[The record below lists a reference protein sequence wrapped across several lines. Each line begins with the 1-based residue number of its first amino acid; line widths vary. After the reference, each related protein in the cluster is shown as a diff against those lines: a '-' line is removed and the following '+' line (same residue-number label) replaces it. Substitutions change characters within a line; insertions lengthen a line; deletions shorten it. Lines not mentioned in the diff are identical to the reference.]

1 MTIATARTAVT
12 DAPILDVLAER
23 WSTRI
28 FDRSAPIDEAAL
40 ASALEAARW
49 SPSANNTQPW
59 RFIVARRGSKAF
71 AAIYE
76 ALRDFNK
83 SWAGDAGVL
92 LVAVAQTATDDGST
106 MHFGQYDTGQAVA
119 HFTVQAHAGG
129 LSTHQMGGFDRAAVK
144 AGVRPAR
151 QLRPAHGDR
160 RRRPRRPRRRLR
172 GRPRPRGRS
181 SYAPERGRL
190 RTRQRLSS
198 ARPRERHRQQ
208 ARPLTATGVRAVGGA
223 VPTIPGAASLH
234 ADSTRSSGAKTRI
247 VSHVAR

>member
-1 MTIATARTAVT
+1 MVELSSRADDVPRCFKKDMPMTIATVRTAVT

-28 FDRSAPIDEAAL
+28 FDPSAPIDEAAL

-144 AGVRPAR
+144 AAFDLPDNFAPLTVIAVGALGDIDAATEDVRSR
-151 QLRPAHGDR
+151 ED
-160 RRRPRRPRRRLR
+160 
-172 GRPRPRGRS
+172 
-181 SYAPERGRL
+181 AP
-190 RTRQRLSS
+190 RTRRS
-198 ARPRERHRQQ
+198 A
-208 ARPLTATGVRAVGGA
+208 
-223 VPTIPGAASLH
+223 
-234 ADSTRSSGAKTRI
+234 ADS
-247 VSHVAR
+247 VLVND

>member
-1 MTIATARTAVT
+1 MTIAPDRTAVT

-28 FDRSAPIDEAAL
+28 FDPNAPIDEAAL

-59 RFIVARRGSKAF
+59 RFIVTRRGSDAF
-71 AAIYE
+71 ASIHA

-83 SWAGDAGVL
+83 AWAGNASVL
-92 LVAVAQTATDDGST
+92 LVAVAQTATDDGSP

-144 AGVRPAR
+144 SAFDLPESFAPLTVIAVGA
-151 QLRPAHGDR
+151 LGDVDNA
-160 RRRPRRPRRRLR
+160 PEDLR
-172 GRPRPRGRS
+172 GRED
-181 SYAPERGRL
+181 AP
-190 RTRQRLSS
+190 RTRRS
-198 ARPRERHRQQ
+198 AAESVLVN
-208 ARPLTATGVRAVGGA
+208 A
-223 VPTIPGAASLH
+223 
-234 ADSTRSSGAKTRI
+234 
-247 VSHVAR
+247 